1 MTEKQNLIKQG
12 KAYLQPITIKGH
24 KFATIDRHTTFFT
37 LPTIIRKRYDKFREN
52 CHYIRRYILSD
63 DDKKELNTL
72 YPGFVFNDLAAF
84 SRSKPNRTLDK
95 FGKGG
100 VVLMPRTEYNKIP
113 YVEMNEDKDWL
124 TSPYGIIFH
133 PVLKDILHPISA
145 CEKLFDKNVLPFKKL
160 VKDIGDLNNLTI
172 KETKNIFLYDDSNL
186 ISKTFFT
193 KRIKK
198 IKCYVYILLL
208 YNNSYKHLVNSKNR
222 LKFNVLIN
230 DQREYLTL
238 QLKDILT
245 AKKTETT
252 DSKIHNFSILATG
265 KMKIKTIDEI
275 KLGFQHFE
283 QYKKINTINV

>member
-52 CHYIRRYILSD
+52 CHYFRRYILSD
-63 DDKKELNTL
+63 NNKKELNTL

-113 YVEMNEDKDWL
+113 YVEMNIFSFFISNNEYKDWP
-124 TSPYGIIFH
+124 TMPYGIIFH
-133 PVLKDILHPISA
+133 PVLKDIPHPISA
-145 CEKLFDKNVLPFKKL
+145 CGKLFDKNVLPIKKL

-172 KETKNIFLYDDSNL
+172 KETK
-186 ISKTFFT
+186 KFF
-193 KRIKK
+193 
-198 IKCYVYILLL
+198 YI
-208 YNNSYKHLVNSKNR
+208 
-222 LKFNVLIN
+222 
-230 DQREYLTL
+230 
-238 QLKDILT
+238 
-245 AKKTETT
+245 
-252 DSKIHNFSILATG
+252 
-265 KMKIKTIDEI
+265 
-275 KLGFQHFE
+275 
-283 QYKKINTINV
+283 

>member
-1 MTEKQNLIKQG
+1 
-12 KAYLQPITIKGH
+12 
-24 KFATIDRHTTFFT
+24 
-37 LPTIIRKRYDKFREN
+37 
-52 CHYIRRYILSD
+52 
-63 DDKKELNTL
+63 
-72 YPGFVFNDLAAF
+72 
-84 SRSKPNRTLDK
+84 
-95 FGKGG
+95 
-100 VVLMPRTEYNKIP
+100 MPRTEYNKIP

-133 PVLKDILHPISA
+133 PVLKDIPHPISA

-245 AKKTETT
+245 AKKTETN

-283 QYKKINTINV
+283 QYKKINTINA